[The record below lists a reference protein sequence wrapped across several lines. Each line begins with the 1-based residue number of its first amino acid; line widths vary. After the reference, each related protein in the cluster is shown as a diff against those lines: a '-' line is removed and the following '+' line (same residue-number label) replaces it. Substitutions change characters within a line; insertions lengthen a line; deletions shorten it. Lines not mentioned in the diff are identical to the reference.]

1 MFFNLRSIYSQKHI
15 RMKKFI
21 LHGNRCI
28 VVTRFFNLD
37 FARHIKGRYP
47 WNEVAEQ
54 KNFLSQQASFSASDR
69 LGRNFPTVQNSP
81 EKRKNFY
88 LIKLVSK

>member
-37 FARHIKGRYP
+37 FARHVKGRYP

-54 KNFLSQQASFSASDR
+54 KIFFSQQASFLLQTGLEEISQLSKIVR
-69 LGRNFPTVQNSP
+69 
-81 EKRKNFY
+81 KRGKTF
-88 LIKLVSK
+88 I

>member
-54 KNFLSQQASFSASDR
+54 KIFLSQQASFLLQTGLEEISQLSKIVR
-69 LGRNFPTVQNSP
+69 
-81 EKRKNFY
+81 KRGKTF
-88 LIKLVSK
+88 I

>member
-1 MFFNLRSIYSQKHI
+1 MFFNLRSIYPQKHI

-54 KNFLSQQASFSASDR
+54 KIFLSQQASFLLQTGLEEISQLSKIVR
-69 LGRNFPTVQNSP
+69 
-81 EKRKNFY
+81 KRGKTF
-88 LIKLVSK
+88 I